1 MDTQRS
7 ARAYSLTTRERT
19 CLPPGS
25 RVATDQT
32 RFAPQ
37 LRRNQPHQT
46 LRGSSRIPEG
56 RARHAVPLP
65 GLLMEPEVRA
75 CCKTGWCARAY
86 RRKTRN
92 DSLLG
97 SDAAPRSRPKIASIW
112 SRIQRSKVVSGL
124 ARLGVDVISSLS
136 LPTTKKPRPG
146 RVAASTSR
154 RSLQSGTTRPQVRL
168 TRTEHLGYDAADI
181 RFSG

>member
-1 MDTQRS
+1 MYISSDSGRS
-7 ARAYSLTTRERT
+7 DGAGRSPAMPLCQVR
-19 CLPPGS
+19 L
-25 RVATDQT
+25 DQ
-32 RFAPQ
+32 
-37 LRRNQPHQT
+37 HI
-46 LRGSSRIPEG
+46 G
-56 RARHAVPLP
+56 PLQFD
-65 GLLMEPEVRA
+65 GLRA

-124 ARLGVDVISSLS
+124 ARIGVDVISSLS

-181 RFSG
+181 G

>member
-1 MDTQRS
+1 MNLIWNQGHTVSSGKTGRGVPDLGVTGTKRL
-7 ARAYSLTTRERT
+7 ALH
-19 CLPPGS
+19 L
-25 RVATDQT
+25 QT
-32 RFAPQ
+32 
-37 LRRNQPHQT
+37 
-46 LRGSSRIPEG
+46 I
-56 RARHAVPLP
+56 
-65 GLLMEPEVRA
+65 GLRA

-124 ARLGVDVISSLS
+124 ARIGVDVISSLS

-146 RVAASTSR
+146 RVAASTRR

-181 RFSG
+181 GFS